1 MKTFH
6 SAVGRVPLTCDGL
19 DVVLSQFELPGLI
32 CRNQPGIICRNQ
44 PGIICRNQPG
54 IIFRNQPGII
64 CRNPTQLRA
73 TVFCDLKSIWISVC
87 NKFHYNSGM
96 SRQNILTTWQISSL
110 GHWIEQVVI
119 TWLQYIIEHYRINIC
134 MNFNVSYFY
143 FHSGLH
149 VITVFEPQYQCLS
162 SHHINVFE
170 LSINVWIQDWPP
182 LRNLWNKSFWMSR
195 WVWAFNSHNLSVST
209 PFLMA
214 PLYGRGS

>member
-1 MKTFH
+1 MQKSTRNNLQKSNTTQGH
-6 SAVGRVPLTCDGL
+6 SLLRFKIKLNFYL
-19 DVVLSQFELPGLI
+19 KWISL
-32 CRNQPGIICRNQ
+32 
-44 PGIICRNQPG
+44 
-54 IIFRNQPGII
+54 
-64 CRNPTQLRA
+64 QLRNELA
-73 TVFCDLKSIWISVC
+73 EHL
-87 NKFHYNSGM
+87 N
-96 SRQNILTTWQISSL
+96 QISSL

-149 VITVFEPQYQCLS
+149 VITVFEPLSPQYQCLS
-162 SHHINVFE
+162 SYRINFFE